1 MIKVAKYG
9 HPVNMETKNVTKK
22 EKVRVIFFQVRLSPS
37 KKVSSI
43 CYNES
48 PLKMM
53 KNVFISC

>member
-1 MIKVAKYG
+1 
-9 HPVNMETKNVTKK
+9 METKNVTKK
-22 EKVRVIFFQVRLSPS
+22 EKARVIFFQVRLSSS